1 VQFYN
6 TPSSASSAPA
16 IQRKIASRPATERE
30 MILQTFKVVKAN
42 CTSQTAVRGHVVF
55 QGRKIRIPNRP
66 LAESEFRNQFV
77 KEELRYGQIESI
89 PASSFVSSHSST
101 DRSILSLFLSN
112 YILTRNIH
120 FAHVE
125 ISILTQ

>member
-16 IQRKIASRPATERE
+16 IQRKIATRPATERE

-55 QGRKIRIPNRP
+55 QGRNIRIPDRP

-77 KEELRYGQIESI
+77 KDEVLYGQIESI
-89 PASSFVSSHSST
+89 LTTIFVSSHSSIE
-101 DRSILSLFLSN
+101 RNILSVCFS
-112 YILTRNIH
+112 YIVTHNIH
-120 FAHVE
+120 FAHVKMFN
-125 ISILTQ
+125 T